1 MNNQL
6 FDSSIVPFPWDPTN
20 CTSRRIRG
28 TTRFRG
34 LISASTKL
42 EVSGSHSRP
51 RPKAR
56 KREGGRRE
64 RWVALTSTFARDAVL
79 INVEG
84 VEHVRVAVLSLS
96 ARDRSVQIEGGTFR
110 SRRTKLAVLLQLQA
124 TEQWVVPQVHG
135 RRLLRIWEQ
144 RATANHVTRVPCH
157 ACHQA
162 PDDK

>member
-6 FDSSIVPFPWDPTN
+6 FESSIVRSHELYVSSD
-20 CTSRRIRG
+20 SRNDAISG
-28 TTRFRG
+28 VDLGFDEARG
-34 LISASTKL
+34 LEATR
-42 EVSGSHSRP
+42 GRD
-51 RPKAR
+51 R
-56 KREGGRRE
+56 KRRGRRE

-124 TEQWVVPQVHG
+124 PEQWVVPQVHG

>member
-6 FDSSIVPFPWDPTN
+6 FDSSIVRSHELYVSSD
-20 CTSRRIRG
+20 SRNDAISG
-28 TTRFRG
+28 VEARG
-34 LISASTKL
+34 LEATR
-42 EVSGSHSRP
+42 GRD
-51 RPKAR
+51 R
-56 KREGGRRE
+56 KRGREGGRRE

-124 TEQWVVPQVHG
+124 PEQWVVPQVHG